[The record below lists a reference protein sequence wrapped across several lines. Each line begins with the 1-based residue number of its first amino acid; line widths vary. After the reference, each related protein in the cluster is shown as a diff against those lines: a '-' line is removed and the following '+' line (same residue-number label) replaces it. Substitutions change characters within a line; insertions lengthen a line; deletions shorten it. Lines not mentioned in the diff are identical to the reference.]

1 MIAVQACEG
10 GGSIYRAHGIIPAA
24 IVFLMSFL
32 WNPATATVL
41 TPAGQLQETWKQIV
55 FILKSTSFDSEPE
68 INAFRLKV
76 MQIITPRFDFAEM
89 ARRCLGAHWGN
100 RTREEREEYV
110 ELFVAMLT
118 RSYIGGIRDYKDST
132 VLYIRELNDA
142 NTAEVDTRIVS
153 NGSKDLFVSYKM
165 HFVEEDWK
173 VHDVIIDDVSLV
185 DNYRSQFHRVM
196 ARSSF
201 EGLIRTMKERQQG

>member
-1 MIAVQACEG
+1 M
-10 GGSIYRAHGIIPAA
+10 YRASRIITAA
-24 IVFLMSFL
+24 ILLLATSS
-32 WNPATATVL
+32 WNPPTATAL
-41 TPAGQLQETWKQIV
+41 TPAGQLQETWEQIV

-68 INAFRLKV
+68 INVFRIKV

-100 RTREEREEYV
+100 RTREEREEYA
-110 ELFVAMLT
+110 ELFVAMLA

-132 VLYIRELNDA
+132 VLYIREFNDA
-142 NTAEVDTRIVS
+142 NSTQIDTRIIA
-153 NGSKDLFVSYKM
+153 NGAKDLFVSYKM

-173 VHDVIIDDVSLV
+173 VYDVIIDDVSLV
-185 DNYRSQFHRVM
+185 DNYRSQFHRVI

-201 EGLIRTMKERQQG
+201 EGLIRIMRKGNRADMSD